1 MAMSQELSPQQKE
14 ALSRNHARI
23 YEVESLV
30 SRLVREGLGTTEEKE
45 AEKLFCNFVQEAE
58 ADDTRRVPITDEAKR
73 ICSEAITQ
81 FSRRNVS
88 IDVLKDLMLKVSLMP
103 KDQVPV
109 ILTDKKYKKN
119 VSEIVR
125 NTVEPR
131 PVYLNAVEDGNRRGI
146 QDVLNLLQGEK
157 ELMIYRRDLIE
168 YVAAPDYV
176 ENGTIFELPTRIE
189 GINVNYFYADTDP
202 APQIS
207 LIIEPAMS
215 LMG

>member
-1 MAMSQELSPQQKE
+1 MSQELSPQQRE
-14 ALSRNHARI
+14 ALNINHARI

-30 SRLVREGLGTTEEKE
+30 SRLVKEGLGTAEEKE

-58 ADDTRRVPITDEAKR
+58 AEDARIVPLTAEADR
-73 ICSEAITQ
+73 LCCEAIIQ

-88 IDVLKDLMLKVSLMP
+88 IDALKNLMLKVSLMP
-103 KDQVPV
+103 KDKVPV

-119 VSEIVR
+119 VSDIVK

-131 PVYLNAVEDGNRRGI
+131 LAHINAAEEGNRRGI

-168 YVAAPDYV
+168 LVAVPDYV
-176 ENGTIFELPTRIE
+176 EDGTVFELPTRIE

-202 APQIS
+202 APRIS
-207 LIIEPAMS
+207 LVIEPAMA
-215 LMG
+215 LME